1 MAKFGKWIGG
11 GLGWALG
18 GPIGAFLGFAVGSAI
33 DSSLDNSNEDES
45 LYSKSYTKKAY
56 STQPNDFALSLM
68 VLVAAVMKAD
78 GKVLKSELDYVK
90 NFLNK
95 QFGSQKTQQHLLTL
109 REILKKEVPVE
120 DICSQIRTYT
130 VLSARIQL
138 LHLLFGVAN
147 ADESISVDELTVIS
161 KISSYLG
168 IPPNDFNSIKA
179 MFIKQTGSD
188 FKILE
193 ITENASEDDIKKA
206 YRRMAVK
213 YHPDKVSHMGEE
225 FQHSAKEKFQKVQQ
239 AYENIKKSK
248 GIK

>member
-18 GPIGAFLGFAVGSAI
+18 GPLGAFLGFAVGSAI
-33 DSSLDNSNEDES
+33 DSSIGDDLNTSNHQQS
-45 LYSKSYTKKAY
+45 NKKRTYSS
-56 STQPNDFALSLM
+56 QPNDFALSLM

-120 DICSQIRTYT
+120 DICAQIRTYT

-138 LHLLFGVAN
+138 LHLLFGVATSDGN
-147 ADESISVDELTVIS
+147 ISADELIVIS
-161 KISSYLG
+161 NISSYLG
-168 IPPNDFNSIKA
+168 VPPNDFNSIKA
-179 MFIKQTGSD
+179 MFIKQTDSD

-193 ITENASEDDIKKA
+193 ITKSASEEEIKKA
-206 YRRMAVK
+206 YRKMAIK

-225 FQHSAKEKFQKVQQ
+225 FQHAAKEKFQKVQQ
-239 AYENIKKSK
+239 AYENIKKTK